1 MILRLLGVG
10 TTLAVAVV
18 AAYLAVLAFALGPGM
33 DCTFL
38 VLSAPAP
45 MLDILVGLD
54 GFAAPFL
61 ALLALLSAVV
71 ALWNVQ
77 RGRPADSVLI
87 AAFTAAMLLVLTA
100 RSVACFFLAWE
111 AMSLI
116 STFLI
121 AAHHERRYVRRATF
135 TYLAVAQSGALC
147 ILAALVLLAVQTG
160 SPEFGTIA
168 QRAAQLPLG
177 LRTVVF
183 GLALVGFGS
192 KAGLMPLHFWL
203 PRAHPVAPA
212 GASALLSGAMLKVA
226 LFGLAI
232 TALQLAAPAPAGWG
246 IALIAI
252 GMLTALGGILYAVVD
267 RDLKRL
273 LAYSSVENVGIIV
286 AALGV
291 AIVGHALENPLVAN
305 LALTAALFAICN
317 HAIFKALLFLCA
329 GTIAESEGTSEL
341 ERLGGLRRSLRW
353 TTPLFFIGCA
363 SIAGVPAFN
372 GFVSEWLL
380 FRSLIALLAAGDD
393 AVTWVA
399 IAAIAAL
406 ALTAGLAAA
415 CFVKVFGVAF
425 LGAPRHSRPRPPEE
439 FGPATAGVAILA
451 ALCVAVGLAPEVVAA
466 PLALTARNAFGDSLA
481 FARLLTSLP
490 PLPITLALLPLL
502 GGALSLALAAR
513 RADRRVP
520 AWTCGSPVTP
530 ASQYTATAFSKPLR
544 TIFAFVLLPGRSRRI
559 ETGGST
565 WFPSKIVYRTSN
577 RYLIDEFARTLAGV
591 TLVLARRSRAVQ
603 SGSLRLYL
611 AYALAALVLAVAV
624 AR

>member
-1 MILRLLGVG
+1 MILRFAGVG
-10 TTLAVAVV
+10 ATLAVAVT
-18 AAYLAVLAFALGPGM
+18 AAYLAAVGFTLPPGSECTYLSLGSP
-33 DCTFL
+33 
-38 VLSAPAP
+38 VP
-45 MLDILVGLD
+45 MLELAVGLA

-61 ALLALLSAVV
+61 ALLALLSGVV
-71 ALWNVQ
+71 ALWNIQ
-77 RGRPADSVLI
+77 HGRPADAALI
-87 AAFTAAMLLVLTA
+87 AAFTAAMLLVLLA
-100 RSVACFFLAWE
+100 RSIACFFLAWE

-147 ILAALVLLAVQTG
+147 ILAALVLLAVETG
-160 SPEFGTIA
+160 TPELGGIA
-168 QRAAQLPLG
+168 LGAGAIPLG
-177 LRTVVF
+177 VRTLVF
-183 GLALVGFGS
+183 VLALVGFGS

-212 GASALLSGAMLKVA
+212 GASALLSGAMLKIA
-226 LFGLAI
+226 LYGLAMV
-232 TALQLAAPAPAGWG
+232 TLQLAAPAPEGWG
-246 IALIAI
+246 VALVAV

-273 LAYSSVENVGIIV
+273 LAYSSVENVGVIV

-291 AIVGHALENPLVAN
+291 ATIGQALGNAFVAG
-305 LALTAALFAICN
+305 LALTAALFAICS
-317 HAIFKALLFLCA
+317 HAIFKALLFLGA
-329 GTIAESEGTSEL
+329 GTVAETEGTSEL
-341 ERLGGLRRSLRW
+341 ERLGGLRRNLRW
-353 TTPLFFIGCA
+353 TTPFFFVGCA
-363 SIAGVPAFN
+363 SIAGIPAFN

-393 AVTWVA
+393 GVKWVA
-399 IAAIAAL
+399 IGAIALL
-406 ALTAGLAAA
+406 ALVAGLAAT

-425 LGAPRHSRPRPPEE
+425 LGAPRHARPRKLET
-439 FGPATAGVAILA
+439 FGPATAAVALLA
-451 ALCVAVGLAPEVVAA
+451 TLCLVFGLAPEVLAA
-466 PLALTARNAFGDSLA
+466 PLALVAQNALGRSGDLSQFLA
-481 FARLLTSLP
+481 ALP
-490 PLPITLALLPLL
+490 ALPIVLAILPLL
-502 GGALSLALAAR
+502 GGALSLVLAAR
-513 RADRRVP
+513 RGDRRVP
-520 AWTCGSPVTP
+520 AWTCGSAVTP
-530 ASQYTATAFSKPLR
+530 AAQYTATAFSKPIR

-565 WFPSKIVYRTSN
+565 WFPSKILYRTSS

-611 AYALAALVLAVAV
+611 AYALAALLLTVAV